1 VSDISFANSPA
12 ECKMGA
18 IVAKEA
24 SGCMKNAP
32 TIMIC
37 TLFIIITLKKL
48 CEIHGDCY
56 NDL

>member
-1 VSDISFANSPA
+1 
-12 ECKMGA
+12 MGA
-18 IVAKEA
+18 IAAKEA
-24 SGCMKNAP
+24 SDCMKNPP